1 MKHLFRRLDRFAE
14 RRPFLA
20 GTLAA
25 VVLLCLYGA
34 AGAMD
39 ADDAM
44 RAAQPVVFRS
54 V

>member
-1 MKHLFRRLDRFAE
+1 MNLLRRLDRFTA

-20 GTLAA
+20 GTLA
-25 VVLLCLYGA
+25 VIVLFCLYGVVCTLD
-34 AGAMD
+34 MQ
-39 ADDAM
+39 DAM

>member
-1 MKHLFRRLDRFAE
+1 MNLIRRLDRFAT
-14 RRPFLA
+14 RRPYLA

-25 VVLLCLYGA
+25 VVLICLYGVVCTLD
-34 AGAMD
+34 MQ
-39 ADDAM
+39 DAM